1 MAEPQKPESE
11 TAESQTARNKGVAE
25 AFWARLAE
33 RDFDAMAE
41 FIAPDGHYID
51 VPLVADDSPAGSE
64 GTAAGAGGSAA
75 VGPIADAAEPG
86 AVGPE
91 EVIARLRLGIEPLEK
106 YVLHDGRMIAEGNT
120 VVTEHSEEW
129 FWHTGEHHHVRFCSI
144 QEFAD
149 GKIQRWWDYVDI
161 SQLLNAA
168 PQWWIDHIL
177 EGYK

>member
-1 MAEPQKPESE
+1 MSNLTSE
-11 TAESQTARNKGVAE
+11 QSEEERNKAVAG

-51 VPLVADDSPAGSE
+51 VPLV
-64 GTAAGAGGSAA
+64 GTGDGNLGAGLPGDGLHGEPVATS
-75 VGPIADAAEPG
+75 EPG

-129 FWHTGEHHHVRFCSI
+129 FWHTGEHHLVRFCSI
-144 QEFAD
+144 QEFSD
-149 GKIQRWWDYVDI
+149 GKIQRWWDYVDL